1 MGQQSPLAGRQ
12 GGGNSTLLC
21 LPFTPPA
28 AAPDAFSSQLRP
40 ARGAGAGSELLLAHG
55 LAGAEAQRGRGA
67 EKLEVGKFIVAP
79 TEFVAGVSRQLA
91 RN

>member
-1 MGQQSPLAGRQ
+1 MGGTPRFFACPSHLLQPPLVH
-12 GGGNSTLLC
+12 L
-21 LPFTPPA
+21 A
-28 AAPDAFSSQLRP
+28 AS
-40 ARGAGAGSELLLAHG
+40 RGAGAGSELLLAHG